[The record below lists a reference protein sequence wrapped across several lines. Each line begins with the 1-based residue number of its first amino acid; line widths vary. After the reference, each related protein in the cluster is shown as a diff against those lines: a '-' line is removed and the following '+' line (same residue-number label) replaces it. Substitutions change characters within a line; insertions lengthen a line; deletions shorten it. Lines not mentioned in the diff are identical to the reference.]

1 MSLRMLTLQLGSE
14 HDVVLVRQRT
24 RQLSR
29 LLGFDQQ
36 DQTRI
41 ATAVSE
47 IARNA
52 CNYGGS
58 GKVEYQLE
66 GTTSPQLLVIQVS
79 DQGPGIANVDHI
91 LEGHYQSHT
100 GLGLGIVG
108 ARRLMDQCRIETGS
122 SGTIVSLKKLLPR
135 KAVLVTPQKLA
146 EIATQLALERSQD
159 PLVEIQQ
166 QNQELLRT
174 LDELRKRQDEL
185 SRLNDELEDTNRGV
199 VALYAELDEKA
210 DHLRRADELKSR
222 FLSNMSHEFR
232 TPVNSITALSRVLLE
247 RMDGELTPEQE
258 KQVRFISKAAEDLST
273 LVNDLLDLAKVEA
286 GKIEIHPTEF
296 RVQDLFGALRGMLR
310 PLLVSEKVSLILQEP
325 VGIPPM
331 NTDEAKVSQI
341 LRNFISNALKFTEE
355 GEVRVAAT
363 MAPSADAVVFSVS
376 DTGIGISPELQ
387 EFIFQEF
394 TQVPNPLQK
403 RVRGTGLG
411 LPLTKKLSGLLGGDV
426 SVESELGRGSTFSA
440 RIPSVYATPVLTE
453 QVLETASPLDPQRTP
468 VLVVEDSVETV
479 MLYDKFLKGSG
490 FQVIPASTSHNARQ
504 VVQRNRPEAII
515 LDIRLREGDSWNF
528 LARMK
533 QEESTRDIP
542 IIVITNIEDHVKA
555 IGLGADAY
563 CIKPVERRW
572 LLGKLSE
579 FTRRAGVRKI
589 LLVDDE
595 ETTRY
600 WLRGLLADLGCRI
613 LETSRGLDAI
623 RLAREQQPQTI
634 FLDLMMPVVDGKEVL
649 ELLKANPATKDIP
662 VIILTA
668 KALDADEQRSLAEKA
683 VAVLS
688 KSILARK
695 EGIAVLRE
703 ALQKAGW
710 DVLTLTAPGSHD

>member
-91 LEGHYQSHT
+91 LEGRYQSHT

-135 KAVLVTPQKLA
+135 KAVLVTPQKSA

-210 DHLRRADELKSR
+210 DHLRRADEIKSR

-232 TPVNSITALSRVLLE
+232 TPVNSIIALSRVLLE
-247 RMDGELTPEQE
+247 RMDGGLTAEQE

-310 PLLVSEKVSLILQEP
+310 PLLVSEKVSLIFQEP

-376 DTGIGISPELQ
+376 DTGIGIQPEQQ

-411 LPLTKKLSGLLGGDV
+411 LPLTKKLAGLLGGDV

-453 QVLETASPLDPQRTP
+453 QVLETVSPLDPQRTP

-490 FQVIPASTSHNARQ
+490 FQVIPASTIHNARQ
-504 VVQRNRPEAII
+504 VVQRTRPEAII
-515 LDIRLREGDSWNF
+515 LDIRLREEDSWNF

-555 IGLGADAY
+555 MGLGADAY

-572 LLGKLSE
+572 LLGKLNE
-579 FTRRAGVRKI
+579 FTRRAEVRKI

-600 WLRGLLADLGCRI
+600 WLRGLLADLGCQI
-613 LETSRGLDAI
+613 LETSRGMDAI

-662 VIILTA
+662 VIILTS
-668 KALDADEQRSLAEKA
+668 KALEAEEQRSLAAKA

-688 KSILARK
+688 KSLLARK

-710 DVLTLTAPGSHD
+710 DLLTPTAPGSH